1 MNSMM
6 NKSFSKLKGMLSMPE
21 DQQTGPPQT
30 GPAASS
36 TTANSAQSN
45 QFHQPNGN
53 IFQASSSSTSTP
65 TTGTSST
72 ARTTPLVMP
81 TKISSY
87 TPSSTYKPV
96 PIRPEVINTTAEI
109 NSLSD
114 LTNVTSKFLNQN
126 LTQLNAFSSKGIS
139 FIKSNVLEKI
149 NSAENGGGGSG
160 GGPNSPKTTS
170 SSASTSSRPSFV
182 RQQTMSVP
190 TTPKAG
196 ARMSRQ
202 ESLLKSAFNL
212 TSAGK
217 AHLKAT
223 NSLPTPGS
231 ASSVSSASK
240 TSAVQSPSSQ
250 PPLNLAEFRI
260 KLAQVRA
267 LENVNRLTDVNSITS
282 ATYVTATASLVPN
295 GAALVV
301 AAPSSASRRASTV
314 SNLGAS
320 SEEAP
325 TPSTTTV
332 QQPLTNICTTVK
344 SSLNTTTT
352 SSSNADV
359 PRVSVSTNATPIPSI
374 EITENSRAPSPL
386 LTESIA
392 SESPCPPLPP
402 PPFPV
407 FTFSKTLEKA
417 SSSSDKPSS
426 SFALPPERPTTLLL
440 LKSLSSF
447 AEHSCDTPS
456 PRSPLS
462 QANYLAPKASTKLD
476 LSQLDL
482 SKLDL
487 HLICPDEAAADVE
500 SSDTHSPG
508 SIRAPS
514 KIKPPV
520 LTLSDIRLE
529 VRIHSIEK
537 ILLSLM
543 QKVSE
548 SFFIIYFSKNL
559 I

>member
-6 NKSFSKLKGMLSMPE
+6 NKSFSKLKGMLSMPDQQ
-21 DQQTGPPQT
+21 DQQTGPPPQSGT
-30 GPAASS
+30 ASAATNS
-36 TTANSAQSN
+36 TQNSQS
-45 QFHQPNGN
+45 HQPNGN
-53 IFQASSSSTSTP
+53 IFQASSSTSTP
-65 TTGTSST
+65 TPTTSST

-202 ESLLKSAFNL
+202 ESLLKSAFSL

-295 GAALVV
+295 GAALAVT
-301 AAPSSASRRASTV
+301 APSSSSRRASTV

-320 SEEAP
+320 SEADAP
-325 TPSTTTV
+325 TLSTTTV
-332 QQPLTNICTTVK
+332 QQPLTNICTPVK
-344 SSLNTTTT
+344 SSPNTTTT

-359 PRVSVSTNATPIPSI
+359 PRVSASANATPIPLI

-386 LTESIA
+386 PIESATET
-392 SESPCPPLPP
+392 PCPPPS
-402 PPFPV
+402 FPV

-426 SFALPPERPTTLLL
+426 SFALPPNRPTTLLL

-508 SIRAPS
+508 SIRAPP

-520 LTLSDIRLE
+520 LTLSDIHLE

-548 SFFIIYFSKNL
+548 SFFIIYFLKNL